1 MKRIFNRVLIILL
14 FIFSF
19 YYTNQVVS
27 FLQENDPIMKE
38 IKSTD
43 KKYKI
48 EAENAITTD
57 NTIISGKKGKVIDY
71 DKSYQKMK
79 KYGTYN
85 ESLTVLKDTIPV
97 ISINNNYDKYL
108 IGGNKYHKKVS
119 LVFVVKEK
127 DPHNIISILNQNKI
141 KATFFI
147 DGTFIEN
154 NINLLKNE
162 EQDFELL
169 SYQNDY
175 NESFFK
181 TSLSYLESIT
191 NNKAKFC
198 YTEIDN
204 NKLLSLCEKLKLH
217 TIKPSLIIKKDSYKE
232 VKENIDNGII
242 ISLDINS
249 LIEKELKETITY
261 IKQKGYQIVPLESLI
276 EE

>member
-14 FIFSF
+14 SIFSF

-38 IKSTD
+38 IKSTE

-127 DPHNIISILNQNKI
+127 DPHNIISILKQNKI

-261 IKQKGYQIVPLESLI
+261 IKQKGYQIVPLEYLI

>member
-14 FIFSF
+14 SIFSF

-97 ISINNNYDKYL
+97 ISIDNNYDKYL

>member
-1 MKRIFNRVLIILL
+1 MKRTFNRVLIILL
-14 FIFSF
+14 SIFSF

-38 IKSTD
+38 IKSTE
-43 KKYKI
+43 KKYII
-48 EAENAITTD
+48 EPENAITTD

-119 LVFVVKEK
+119 LVFIVKEK
-127 DPHNIISILNQNKI
+127 DPQTIISILNQNKI

-217 TIKPSLIIKKDSYKE
+217 TIKPTLIIKKDSYKE

-261 IKQKGYQIVPLESLI
+261 IKQKGYQIVPLEYLI

>member
-1 MKRIFNRVLIILL
+1 
-14 FIFSF
+14 
-19 YYTNQVVS
+19 
-27 FLQENDPIMKE
+27 MKE
-38 IKSTD
+38 IKSTE

-119 LVFVVKEK
+119 LVFIVKEK
-127 DPHNIISILNQNKI
+127 DPHNIISILKQNKI

-261 IKQKGYQIVPLESLI
+261 IKQKGYQIVPLEYLI

>member
-14 FIFSF
+14 SIFSF

>member
-1 MKRIFNRVLIILL
+1 MKRTFNRVLIILL
-14 FIFSF
+14 SIFSF

-38 IKSTD
+38 IKSTE
-43 KKYKI
+43 KKYII
-48 EAENAITTD
+48 EPENAITTD

-119 LVFVVKEK
+119 LVFIVKEK
-127 DPHNIISILNQNKI
+127 DPQTIISILNQNKI

>member
-14 FIFSF
+14 SIFSF

-38 IKSTD
+38 IKSTE

-127 DPHNIISILNQNKI
+127 DPHNIISILKQNKI

-217 TIKPSLIIKKDSYKE
+217 TIKPTLIIKKDSYKE

-261 IKQKGYQIVPLESLI
+261 IKQKGYQIVPLEYLI

>member
-1 MKRIFNRVLIILL
+1 MKRTFNRVLIILL
-14 FIFSF
+14 SIFSF

-38 IKSTD
+38 IKSTE

-119 LVFVVKEK
+119 LVFIVKEK
-127 DPHNIISILNQNKI
+127 DPHNIISILKQNKI

-217 TIKPSLIIKKDSYKE
+217 TIKPTLIIKKDSYKE

-261 IKQKGYQIVPLESLI
+261 IKQKGYQIVPLEYLI

>member
-1 MKRIFNRVLIILL
+1 MKRTFNRVLIILL
-14 FIFSF
+14 SIFSF

-38 IKSTD
+38 IKSTE

-127 DPHNIISILNQNKI
+127 DPHNIISILKQNKI

-217 TIKPSLIIKKDSYKE
+217 TIKPTLIIKKDSYKE

-261 IKQKGYQIVPLESLI
+261 IKQKGYQIVPLEYLI

>member
-1 MKRIFNRVLIILL
+1 MKRIFNRVLIITLS
-14 FIFSF
+14 IFSF

-162 EQDFELL
+162 EQNFELL

>member
-14 FIFSF
+14 SIFSF

-97 ISINNNYDKYL
+97 ISIDNNYDKYL

-127 DPHNIISILNQNKI
+127 DPQTIISILNQNKI

>member
-1 MKRIFNRVLIILL
+1 MKRIFNRALIILL
-14 FIFSF
+14 SIFSF

-242 ISLDINS
+242 ISFFINS

>member
-14 FIFSF
+14 SIFSF

-97 ISINNNYDKYL
+97 ISIDNNYDKYL

-127 DPHNIISILNQNKI
+127 DPQTIISILNQNKI

-232 VKENIDNGII
+232 VKENIDNGMI

>member
-14 FIFSF
+14 SIFSF

-38 IKSTD
+38 IKSTE
-43 KKYKI
+43 KKYII
-48 EAENAITTD
+48 EPENAITTD

-127 DPHNIISILNQNKI
+127 DPQTIISILKQNKI

-147 DGTFIEN
+147 DGIFIEN

-204 NKLLSLCEKLKLH
+204 NKLLNLCEKLKLH

>member
-14 FIFSF
+14 SIFSF

-119 LVFVVKEK
+119 LVFIVKEK
-127 DPHNIISILNQNKI
+127 DPQTIISILKKNKI

>member
-14 FIFSF
+14 SIFSF

-38 IKSTD
+38 IKSTE
-43 KKYKI
+43 KKYII
-48 EAENAITTD
+48 EPENAITTD

-119 LVFVVKEK
+119 LVFIVKEK
-127 DPHNIISILNQNKI
+127 DPQTIISILNQNKI

-217 TIKPSLIIKKDSYKE
+217 TIKPTLIIKKDSYKE

>member
-1 MKRIFNRVLIILL
+1 MKRTFNRVLIILL
-14 FIFSF
+14 SIFSF

-38 IKSTD
+38 IKSTE

-119 LVFVVKEK
+119 LVFIVKEK
-127 DPHNIISILNQNKI
+127 DPHNIISILKQNKI

-204 NKLLSLCEKLKLH
+204 NKLLNLCEKLRLH
-217 TIKPSLIIKKDSYKE
+217 TIKPTLIIKKDSYKE

-261 IKQKGYQIVPLESLI
+261 IKQKGYQIVPLEYLI

>member
-1 MKRIFNRVLIILL
+1 MKRIFNRALIILL
-14 FIFSF
+14 SIFSF

>member
-1 MKRIFNRVLIILL
+1 MKRTFNRVLIILL
-14 FIFSF
+14 SIFSF

-38 IKSTD
+38 IKSTE
-43 KKYKI
+43 KKYII
-48 EAENAITTD
+48 EPENAITTD

-119 LVFVVKEK
+119 LVFIVKEK
-127 DPHNIISILNQNKI
+127 DPQTIISILKQNKI

>member
-14 FIFSF
+14 SIFSF

-38 IKSTD
+38 IKSTE
-43 KKYKI
+43 KKYII
-48 EAENAITTD
+48 EPENAITTD

-119 LVFVVKEK
+119 LVFIVKEK
-127 DPHNIISILNQNKI
+127 DPQTIISILNQNKI